1 MLIFVDMP
9 THQSSLQDR
18 ISHGNSLAAQVLHII
33 NKSPDYPYFFA
44 SANLSADLQGIDAVC
59 LITGKT
65 AQIKVRQSGPDVII
79 EHLLLYPLGNTF
91 RVEPGRDRLT
101 ADLYICR
108 GDGGRLVVLPG
119 EELRELVACV
129 RLPDHESIW
138 WAIQGGQSH
147 HIETGVEGVEAV
159 AKLDMGH
166 DGPKYGKV
174 LLFVSIGKK

>member
-9 THQSSLQDR
+9 THQSSFQDR

-44 SANLSADLQGIDAVC
+44 PANLSADLQGIDAVC

-65 AQIKVRQSGPDVII
+65 CQVKVRQSGPDVII
-79 EHLLLYPLGNTF
+79 EHLLLYPLGDTF
-91 RVEPGRDRLT
+91 RVELGRDRLT

-108 GDGGRLVVLPG
+108 SHSGGLVVLLG
-119 EELRELVACV
+119 EMLRELVAGV
-129 RLPDHESIW
+129 RLPEMDDIW

-147 HIETGVEGVEAV
+147 HMETGVEGVEAV

-174 LLFVSIGKK
+174 LLFFKP

>member
-1 MLIFVDMP
+1 MP
-9 THQSSLQDR
+9 TTHQSSLHAR
-18 ISHGNSLAAQVLHII
+18 ISNGNSLAAQVLHSI
-33 NKSPDYPYFFA
+33 NINPDYPYFFA
-44 SANLSADLQGIDAVC
+44 AANLSADLQGIDAVC

-65 AQIKVRQSGPDVII
+65 CQVKVRQSGPDVII

-108 GDGGRLVVLPG
+108 SNSGGLVVLPG
-119 EELRELVACV
+119 EELLELVACV
-129 RLPDHESIW
+129 RLPEMDEIW

-147 HIETGVEGVEAV
+147 HMETGVEGVEAV

-174 LLFVSIGKK
+174 LLFFKP